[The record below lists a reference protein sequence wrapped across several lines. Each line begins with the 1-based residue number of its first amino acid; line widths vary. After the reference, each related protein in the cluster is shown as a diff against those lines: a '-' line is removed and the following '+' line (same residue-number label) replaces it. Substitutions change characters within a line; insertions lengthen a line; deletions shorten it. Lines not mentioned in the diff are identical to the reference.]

1 MSDAS
6 QALLWTFIL
15 IFGVLFC
22 VVLRKAG
29 VATTYVRDLLHV
41 SAVSWVFGLPYWHSA
56 EVPVAI
62 TVIATVALFMVPL
75 LAPKAPFLRRIEQSV
90 SGADE
95 RWSGLVLYALSF
107 AVMTFF
113 AFRSFLFPA
122 AAALLALALGDGI
135 GGVVGRRFGRHFFTA
150 PGGKRK
156 SLEGAAAVAI
166 AAAFGAWL
174 ASTYFAAGASA
185 AVLIGIGAVAS
196 LAEAA
201 APRASDN
208 LLVPAAVF
216 LFASAVQNAPV

>member
-1 MSDAS
+1 MSDGS
-6 QALLWTFIL
+6 QALLWTSIL
-15 IFGVLFC
+15 ILGVLFC

-29 VATTYVRDLLHV
+29 LAATYVRDLLHV
-41 SAVSWVFGLPYWHSA
+41 AAGSWVFGWPYWHSTA
-56 EVPVAI
+56 VPVAI
-62 TVIATVALFMVPL
+62 TVVATLALFFLPF
-75 LAPKAPFLRRIEQSV
+75 LAPRVSFLRRIEQSV
-90 SGADE
+90 SSADE
-95 RWSGLVLYALSF
+95 RWTGLVLYALSF
-107 AVMTFF
+107 AAMTFF
-113 AFRSFLFPA
+113 AFRSPSFPA

-135 GGVVGRRFGRHFFTA
+135 GGAVGRRFGRHFFTV

-156 SLEGAAAVAI
+156 SFEGAAAVAI
-166 AAAFGAWL
+166 AAGFGAWL

-216 LFASAVQNAPV
+216 LFASAVQSSPV

>member
-1 MSDAS
+1 MSDGA

-22 VVLRKAG
+22 VALSKAG
-29 VATTYVRDLLHV
+29 VAATYVRDLLHV
-41 SAVSWVFGLPYWHSA
+41 GAGSWVFGLPYWHSA
-56 EVPVAI
+56 TVPVAI
-62 TVIATVALFMVPL
+62 SVVATVALFLVPW
-75 LAPKAPFLRRIEQSV
+75 LAPSVSFLRRIEQSV
-90 SGADE
+90 SSADE
-95 RWSGLVLYALSF
+95 RWTGLVLYALSF
-107 AVMTFF
+107 AAMTFF
-113 AFRSFLFPA
+113 AFRSPPFPA

-135 GGVVGRRFGRHFFTA
+135 GGAVGLRFGRHFFTV

-156 SLEGAAAVAI
+156 SFEGAAAVAI
-166 AAAFGAWL
+166 AAGFGAWL

-196 LAEAA
+196 IAEAA

-216 LFASAVQNAPV
+216 LFASAVQSSPA

>member
-1 MSDAS
+1 MSDGA

-29 VATTYVRDLLHV
+29 MAATYIRDLLHV
-41 SAVSWVFGLPYWHSA
+41 SAGSWVFGLPYWHSA

-62 TVIATVALFMVPL
+62 TVIATVALFLVPL
-75 LAPKAPFLRRIEQSV
+75 LAPKALFLRRIKQSV

-95 RWSGLVLYALSF
+95 RWGGLVLYALSF

-113 AFRSFLFPA
+113 AFRSPPFPA
-122 AAALLALALGDGI
+122 AAALLALAMGDGI
-135 GGVVGRRFGRHFFTA
+135 GGAVGRRFGRHFFTA

-156 SLEGAAAVAI
+156 SFEGAAAVAI
-166 AAAFGAWL
+166 AAGFGAWL
-174 ASTYFAAGASA
+174 ASAYFAAGASA

-216 LFASAVQNAPV
+216 LFASAVQSPPA